1 MSPNSTNQFHKHEP
15 YSHTLGDDL
24 TIPGVKCGEL
34 AIQRPR
40 KAFVWEWL
48 LWGSM
53 PQASGSAVGLLSESS
68 RYGNAIHEA
77 IVEVCLSGV
86 VYPVQ

>member
-1 MSPNSTNQFHKHEP
+1 MQTRHICFNRTETSTGLSSQKTVSFSVMRLMSPNSTNQFHKHEP

-40 KAFVWEWL
+40 KAFV
-48 LWGSM
+48 
-53 PQASGSAVGLLSESS
+53 
-68 RYGNAIHEA
+68 
-77 IVEVCLSGV
+77 
-86 VYPVQ
+86 